1 MPAQWTGDIL
11 SKMHINRITSKQLA
25 DAVGWNRKYLS
36 AVLNG
41 HKEPKMAEKKLNDA
55 LDRIIEKRKEASD
68 GEERRSG

>member
-41 HKEPKMAEKKLNDA
+41 HREPKNAEIKLNEA
-55 LDRIIEKRKEASD
+55 LDRIVEQRKEKNKNED
-68 GEERRSG
+68 C